1 MEVCQLIPKHVLCNI
16 HTVEDRK
23 KLRFAKRKSCG
34 KQIFSFLL
42 PWITHLWILHI
53 IYQKKEASQEN
64 TNTNTLFLSLVQYC
78 HHNKQFTVY
87 LRERQN

>member
-23 KLRFAKRKSCG
+23 KLRFAKRK
-34 KQIFSFLL
+34 KLWKTNIFFSFTMDNTSMD
-42 PWITHLWILHI
+42 ITYNIPK
-53 IYQKKEASQEN
+53 KKEASQE
-64 TNTNTLFLSLVQYC
+64 NTNTLFLSLVQYC